1 MDKMIGIR
9 IKTRRNELHITQ
21 AQIQE
26 SCGISSGN
34 LSGIENGRY
43 LPSAAALIELARILD
58 CSIDWLLTGE
68 SLISKDTGFVNI
80 KENSDEAKLLQY
92 YYQMSAVDQEDIL
105 MIAQMKAN
113 KKNLK
118 SFNSESNNLTTE
130 TA

>member
-1 MDKMIGIR
+1 MDKMIGTRIR
-9 IKTRRNELHITQ
+9 TRRNELHITQ
-21 AQIQE
+21 TQIQE

-43 LPSAAALIELARILD
+43 LPSAVALIELARILD

-68 SLISKDTGFVNI
+68 SLISTNAETFDI

-92 YYQMSAVDQEDIL
+92 YHEMSVADQEDIL

-113 KKNLK
+113 KKNRK
-118 SFNSESNNLTTE
+118 SSNLENRNPSTE